1 MVIFYIPGVSP
12 GNYGMLHMVFDIY
25 EYVTGRTATVIIGG
39 HNWSTSWYNIG
50 CNVVGFTN
58 KSIRLGV
65 KDGRYCV
72 VFGTSGSSWEYG
84 TIVLRKVHNAGFY
97 DNIVDMN
104 GNWSTT
110 QTTTESFTN
119 VTGDLRELRTSNS
132 LTAGGSIESG
142 TDVRAPIFYD
152 SNNTGYYVDP
162 NTTTNINALG
172 LDGNITKIG
181 GYAPSNGAIRLTPNL
196 HLNSVGGNA
205 VIINWDNGTTGA
217 TQTLRVGNGASSDV
231 YYIRADGYSYQTS
244 YAENASSFRAPIFY
258 DSNDTNYYV
267 DAASTTGSRLSH
279 LYVGN
284 VAGSN
289 DGGWNARLKVIGS
302 SHARLDV
309 VSNSDGI
316 VTSMYS
322 HTGQGVGRLGT
333 TSNHPLILMAQ
344 SDAEGGQVY
353 SGSLR
358 SPIFYDSN
366 NTGYYVDPNTT
377 DISLNMAGSV
387 RAVTHNRPGIL
398 SVASG
403 TASTGASFAIQQET
417 AEGWTGLFVDYEPNT
432 GWGLYH
438 DNPGNLFSFTA
449 ETSTGSIRS
458 FTVPSRVSGN
468 RTAHEKFRVDQN
480 NGDTITGRDGY
491 AQSSFRAP
499 IFYDSNDTSYY
510 IDSNSQSRINSLRT
524 AGHVVIGGTFE
535 AVPYSNFTAARLMFS
550 GGDADAQGNYY
561 IGTNAE
567 DYGGNYNKLDLRWH
581 TGIRMGAQPGYGGIR
596 FYDTEDLG
604 TQVFAIGKDGSFAQA
619 NQSMRAPIFY
629 DLDNTSYYVDAAST
643 SVLNRISTVR
653 TNDWLY
659 IDQNYGHSV
668 VGVYDSTRYQGVFAM
683 GDAYK
688 LPANGTTTGSLYG
701 LAWSHPNAGGVAANL
716 NTHGLLAMENGN
728 WLASLTGSTRARDD
742 MRAPIFYDN
751 NDTAYYVNPNS
762 TSYLHTLTLSGASY
776 FRPSNWIQLDSSYG
790 LYWPNHYG
798 AHLQANDL
806 STYTQIALRG
816 GKNTYGGIFDQY
828 SSVNGFMYDGGGN
841 GGAYREANGRWYF
854 YYHLSNDC
862 MSLGTSTSSS
872 AYGVYCNKGIYANGR
887 HDGTIFYDSENT
899 GYYIDPTSSTAIRTV
914 GSWRADS
921 ASWDGEFNGKIQYH
935 SSHWY
940 FQAAGEWYFRNSGG
954 SAVLSCT
961 QGGNLTAAGNVTAY
975 SDIRLKKNIQTI
987 EKPLQIVSRLRG
999 VTFDWIET
1007 GNHSY
1012 GLIAQEVEQ
1021 VLPELVVENIPDP
1034 NSVDKDKPVIKS
1046 VDYSKMVSVLIEA
1059 VKEQQKII
1067 DAQENRISR
1076 LETLV
1081 HTLTQ

>member
-1 MVIFYIPGVSP
+1 
-12 GNYGMLHMVFDIY
+12 
-25 EYVTGRTATVIIGG
+25 
-39 HNWSTSWYNIG
+39 
-50 CNVVGFTN
+50 
-58 KSIRLGV
+58 
-65 KDGRYCV
+65 
-72 VFGTSGSSWEYG
+72 
-84 TIVLRKVHNAGFY
+84 
-97 DNIVDMN
+97 
-104 GNWSTT
+104 
-110 QTTTESFTN
+110 
-119 VTGDLRELRTSNS
+119 
-132 LTAGGSIESG
+132 
-142 TDVRAPIFYD
+142 
-152 SNNTGYYVDP
+152 
-162 NTTTNINALG
+162 
-172 LDGNITKIG
+172 
-181 GYAPSNGAIRLTPNL
+181 
-196 HLNSVGGNA
+196 
-205 VIINWDNGTTGA
+205 
-217 TQTLRVGNGASSDV
+217 
-231 YYIRADGYSYQTS
+231 
-244 YAENASSFRAPIFY
+244 
-258 DSNDTNYYV
+258 
-267 DAASTTGSRLSH
+267 
-279 LYVGN
+279 
-284 VAGSN
+284 
-289 DGGWNARLKVIGS
+289 
-302 SHARLDV
+302 
-309 VSNSDGI
+309 
-316 VTSMYS
+316 MYS

-387 RAVTHNRPGIL
+387 RATTHNRPGIL

-403 TASTGASFAIQQET
+403 TSSSGASFAIQQET

-438 DNPGNLFSFTA
+438 DNPNNYFSFTA

-468 RTAHEKFRVDQN
+468 RTAHEKFRVDQTS
-480 NGDTITGRDGY
+480 GDTITGAIGF
-491 AQSSFRAP
+491 ANASFRAP
-499 IFYDSNDTSYY
+499 IFYDSNDTAYY
-510 IDSNSQSRINSLRT
+510 IDPNSTSNSALRIR
-524 AGHVVIGGTFE
+524 GGTLHGPNTTWG
-535 AVPYSNFTAARLMFS
+535 AYLYV
-550 GGDADAQGNYY
+550 
-561 IGTNAE
+561 GTN
-567 DYGGNYNKLDLRWH
+567 GNIDVNTATVAATNGNLHLD
-581 TGIRMGAQPGYGGIR
+581 AANGYVMYLNNYATSSYTI
-596 FYDTEDLG
+596 
-604 TQVFAIGKDGSFAQA
+604 A
-619 NQSMRAPIFY
+619 NQSMRSPIFY
-629 DLDNTSYYVDAAST
+629 DNNDTSYYVDAAST

-659 IDQNYGHSV
+659 LDNNYGHSV
-668 VGVYDSTRYQGVFAM
+668 VGLYDSTRYQGVFAM

-688 LPANGTTTGSLYG
+688 LPANGTTTGNLYG
-701 LAWSHPNAGGVAANL
+701 LAWSHPNAGGIAANL
-716 NTHGLLAMENGN
+716 NTHGLLALENGN

-776 FRPSNWIQLDSSYG
+776 FRPNNWIQLDSSYG

-798 AHLQANDL
+798 AHLHANDL

-816 GKNTYGGIFDQY
+816 GKNSFGGIFDQY
-828 SSVNGFMYDGGGN
+828 SSVNGFMYDSGGN

-862 MSLGTSTSSS
+862 LGIGTSTTNS

-987 EKPLQIVSRLRG
+987 EKPLEIVSRLRG
-999 VTFDWIET
+999 VTFDWIES

-1076 LETLV
+1076 LEALV